1 VVSATFQ
8 LLYVFVILDIGTR
21 RVVHWNLT
29 EHPTVEWT
37 IRQFRHGLPLDGA
50 SRFLVHDRVA
60 SLRRPWTRPFGR
72 RASRRIDI
80 AVRRRPDIAY
90 QPLVASCPARISA
103 ACITTTSRNQSRF
116 EFLRSTGAMIG
127 L

>member
-1 VVSATFQ
+1 VVSVTFQ

-37 IRQFRHGLPLDGA
+37 MRQFRQGLLPDGA
-50 SRFLVHDRVA
+50 SRFLV
-60 SLRRPWTRPFGR
+60 
-72 RASRRIDI
+72 
-80 AVRRRPDIAY
+80 
-90 QPLVASCPARISA
+90 
-103 ACITTTSRNQSRF
+103 NQSRF